1 MDHAEIRR
9 LVGSC
14 RFTDHARR
22 EMENEPLGLIRAEE
36 VLHVLDTGEIIEEY
50 PDDQP
55 YPSCLILGRTV
66 TGRPL
71 HVVCAPVSSESRLIV
86 ITTYQPEPSRWES
99 DYRRRKR

>member
-1 MDHAEIRR
+1 
-9 LVGSC
+9 
-14 RFTDHARR
+14 
-22 EMENEPLGLIRAEE
+22 MENEPLGRIRAGE
-36 VLHVLDTGEIIEEY
+36 VLHVLDTGEIIAEY

-71 HVVCAPVSSESRLIV
+71 HVVCAPVSSEFRLIV